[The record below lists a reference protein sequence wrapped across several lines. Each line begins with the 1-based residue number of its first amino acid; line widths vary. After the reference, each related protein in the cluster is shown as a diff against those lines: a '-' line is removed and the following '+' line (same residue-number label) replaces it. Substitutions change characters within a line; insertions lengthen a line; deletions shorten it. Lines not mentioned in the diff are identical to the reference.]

1 MNDLKDI
8 IEEIKSRND
17 IADVISNY
25 IQLKPSGSNYK
36 GLCPFHGEKTP
47 SFHVNTSKQIFK
59 CFGCGEGGDVVSF
72 IMKIE
77 NLDFMDS
84 VKFLAEK
91 SGVEINKKI
100 DQKTKLKL
108 EKIKKLQEINV
119 EAARFFYYCLVEMNG
134 NPGISYLRKR
144 GLDEKTIKNFGLGYA
159 PDSWD
164 SLKNYMIKKGYKIE
178 DLVECGLINHKKE
191 KNIFYDKYRNRV
203 IFPIFDYKSN
213 IIGFGGRV
221 LDDSL
226 PKYLNSPESD
236 VFNKRLNLYGLNFSR
251 KFIGN
256 KRELI
261 LVEGYMDLIS
271 LYQFGIKNVVATLG
285 TALTESQADLIKK
298 FADSIVISYDSD
310 SAGINAALRAIH
322 ILENSGIKVRVLDLG
337 EYKDPD
343 EFIRSKGL
351 SEMLNI
357 IENSSDSI
365 KFKIDILFKNY
376 NKNDRKD
383 IMLFLK
389 EAVKIVRRIKSPIEL
404 NYYIDYL
411 ASITNTNQEIIKN
424 EIFGNNLTSAK
435 TIYRN
440 KFNGKKSNIKTEKNI
455 NEHDEM
461 TTKIIKQIE
470 DGEINIER
478 NLIKAMLLS
487 DTAREIIPL
496 KVEIDHLSDE
506 NSKKIYSEVLTTE
519 NKGIINTNE
528 LNNLGI
534 DLNYMAKLDSVN
546 LSNINLDN
554 LGEIEKI
561 TNKFLKSRISGNLE
575 ELSKKLK
582 ILENRYKT
590 MDKTNPEAEEVNKEI
605 MKITLEIVEENKKIK
620 SL

>member
-285 TALTESQADLIKK
+285 TALTKSQADLIKK

-389 EAVKIVRRIKSPIEL
+389 EAVKIVRKIKSPIEL

-440 KFNGKKSNIKTEKNI
+440 RFNGKKSNIKTEKNI

-534 DLNYMAKLDSVN
+534 DLNYMAKLGSVN

-554 LGEIEKI
+554 LGEVEKI
-561 TNKFLKSRISGNLE
+561 INKFLKSRISGNLE

>member
-47 SFHVNTSKQIFK
+47 SFYVNTSKQIFK

-91 SGVEINKKI
+91 SGIEINNKI

-159 PDSWD
+159 PDSWN
-164 SLKNYMIKKGYKIE
+164 SLKNYMLKKGYKIE

-221 LDDSL
+221 LDHSL

-256 KRELI
+256 KRELV

-285 TALTESQADLIKK
+285 TALTESQADLVKK
-298 FADSIVISYDSD
+298 FADSVVISYDSD

-322 ILENSGIKVRVLDLG
+322 ILENSGIKVKVLDLG

-351 SEMLNI
+351 SEMLNA
-357 IENSSDSI
+357 IENSSDSV
-365 KFKIDILFKNY
+365 KFKIDTLFKNY
-376 NKNDRKD
+376 DKTDRKE

-389 EAVKIVRRIKSPIEL
+389 EAVKIVRRIKSPIEI

-411 ASITNTNQEIIKN
+411 ASITSTNQEIIKN
-424 EIFGNNLTSAK
+424 EIFGNNLANTK
-435 TIYRN
+435 IIYKN
-440 KFNGKKSNIKTEKNI
+440 KFSNKKSNTGMKKSI

-461 TTKIIKQIE
+461 TTKIIKQVD

-487 DTAREIIPL
+487 NIAREIIPL
-496 KVEIDHLSDE
+496 KVEIDDLSDE
-506 NSKKIYSEVLTTE
+506 NSKKIYSEVLTSE

-528 LNNLGI
+528 LNNLDI
-534 DLNYMAKLDSVN
+534 DLNYKAKLDSVN

-561 TNKFLKSRISGNLE
+561 INTFLKSRINSNLE
-575 ELSKKLK
+575 ALSKKLK

-590 MDKTNPEAEEVNKEI
+590 MDKSNPEAEEVNKEI